1 MIAATLLKAGRL
13 NPSEETLPDAI
24 LIALQR
30 MQFRPSRQ
38 WGGGIGYS
46 DEGKA

>member
-1 MIAATLLKAGRL
+1 MIAAALLKAGRL

-24 LIALQR
+24 LIALQG

-38 WGGGIGYS
+38 WGGSVGIRTKQ
-46 DEGKA
+46 KA